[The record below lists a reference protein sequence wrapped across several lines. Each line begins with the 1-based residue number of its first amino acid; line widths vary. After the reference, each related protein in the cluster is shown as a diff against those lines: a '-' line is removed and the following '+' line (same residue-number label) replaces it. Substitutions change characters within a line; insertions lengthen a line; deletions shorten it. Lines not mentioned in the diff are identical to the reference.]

1 MKLQRQAA
9 ILRVVRSRRIG
20 SQDELRRALAREGH
34 RVTQAT
40 LSRDVREL
48 KLVKLNDARGSH
60 YAQPDDTGVRP
71 GFQAVLGALL
81 TGIDG
86 VGPLLVLRTAN
97 GSAGAVAVAIDQA
110 AWSEII
116 GTVAGE
122 DTLLVITRSEP
133 GRRRVAARL
142 GKIVARPR

>member
-1 MKLQRQAA
+1 MKLQRHAA
-9 ILRVVRSRRIG
+9 ILRLVRGQRIT
-20 SQDELRRALAREGH
+20 SQDELRKALKAADFS
-34 RVTQAT
+34 VTQAT

-48 KLVKLNDARGSH
+48 GLAKLTDAHGSY
-60 YAQPDDTGVRP
+60 YAQPGDSGVRP
-71 GFQAVLGALL
+71 DFQAVLGALL
-81 TGIDG
+81 TGVDG

-122 DTLLVITRSEP
+122 DTLLVITRSEKA
-133 GRRRVAARL
+133 RERVAGRL
-142 GKIVARPR
+142 KGIVGR